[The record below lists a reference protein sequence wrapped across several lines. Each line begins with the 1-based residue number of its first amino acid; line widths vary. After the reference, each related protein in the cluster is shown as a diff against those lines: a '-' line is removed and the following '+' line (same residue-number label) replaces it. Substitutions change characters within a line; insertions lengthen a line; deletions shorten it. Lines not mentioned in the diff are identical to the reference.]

1 MNKVLEDEISLSSVC
16 FSIVIEEISNDNF
29 KLTYVNLEMDCL
41 RQVNKNKFTRK
52 E

>member
-16 FSIVIEEISNDNF
+16 FSIVIEEISND